1 MQIFVT
7 GTDTNIGKTFV
18 TSGLATVMQSL
29 GYKAGVYKPIQT
41 DAIEQN
47 GFLVSADLSFVKQL
61 DSYIETANSYIFKT
75 KCAPVIAAELE
86 NTKID
91 LKIIERDYT
100 IFKENCEVTIVED
113 SGGLLEP
120 ITDYNFMADIPKK
133 LNIPILIIADAN
145 SQSIS
150 NVLTIINTAK
160 EKDLDIA
167 GVIINK
173 YPQKSA
179 DITAKTT
186 TSLIEA
192 YSDTRVL
199 GVIPEIKNFKQS
211 KPSSLI
217 NILINNVDIESVF
230 RIKIPKLNLT
240 LN

>member
-1 MQIFVT
+1 MHIFVT
-7 GTDTNIGKTFV
+7 STDTNVGKTFV

-47 GFLVSADLSFVKQL
+47 GFLVSADLSYVKQL
-61 DSYIETANSYIFKT
+61 DAYIETANTYIFKS

-91 LKIIERDYT
+91 LKIIERDYAL
-100 IFKENCEVTIVED
+100 FKENCEVTVVED

-120 ITDYNFMADIPKK
+120 ITDNCFMADIPKK

-150 NVLTIINTAK
+150 TTLTTINTAK
-160 EKDLDIA
+160 EKGLDVT
-167 GVIINK
+167 GVIVNK
-173 YPQKSA
+173 FQPN
-179 DITAKTT
+179 TASLTSKTT
-186 TSLIEA
+186 AGLIEA
-192 YSDTRVL
+192 YSDVKVL
-199 GVIPEIKNFKQS
+199 GVMPEIKNFKYT

-217 NILINNVDIESVF
+217 NVLINNVDIESVF

-240 LN
+240 LD